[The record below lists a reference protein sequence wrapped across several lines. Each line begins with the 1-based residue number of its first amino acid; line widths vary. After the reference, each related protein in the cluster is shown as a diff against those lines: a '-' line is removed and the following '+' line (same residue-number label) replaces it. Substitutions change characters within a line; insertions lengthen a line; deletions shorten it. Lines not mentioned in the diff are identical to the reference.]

1 MIDKFY
7 EWFEGKFTNRI
18 QAFSYPSK
26 YAYIVVEHRKVNN
39 HGLFYG
45 EQAYF
50 NKTQAPY
57 RQFFLQIS
65 ECHGKIIV
73 RSMEPKDKSM
83 FLGFKNLHLVSGS
96 PLTYKRGCDTIFED
110 MGDYFQGRIEP
121 GCKCFVRWGDKDSYL
136 ENHAILGDS
145 WYNVEDKGFDVDTKE
160 QLWGSKN
167 GHFEFKKE
175 MGL

>member
-7 EWFEGKFTNRI
+7 EWFEGKFNNKI

-26 YAYIVVEHRKVNN
+26 YAYIVVEHRAVNK

-50 NKTQAPY
+50 NKTQTPY

-65 ECHGKIIV
+65 ECRGKIIV
-73 RSMEPKDKSM
+73 RSMEPENKS
-83 FLGFKNLHLVSGS
+83 LYTGFKNLHLVSGS

-110 MGDYFQGRIEP
+110 MGDHFIGKIQP
-121 GCKCFVRWGDKDSYL
+121 GCNCFVQWGNTTTYL
-136 ENHAILGDS
+136 QNTAILGQN
-145 WYNVEDKGFDVDTKE
+145 WYNVEDKGFDVDTK
-160 QLWGSKN
+160 QQVWGSKN
-167 GHFEFKKE
+167 GYFEFKKQ

>member
-7 EWFEGKFTNRI
+7 EWFEGKFENKI

-26 YAYIVVEHRKVNN
+26 YAYIVVEHRAVNN

-50 NKTQAPY
+50 NQTKTPY

-65 ECHGKIIV
+65 ECHGRIII
-73 RSMEPKDKSM
+73 RSMEPEDKSRY
-83 FLGFKNLHLVSGS
+83 LGFKNLNLVSGS
-96 PLTYKRGCDTIFED
+96 PLTYKRGCDTMFED
-110 MGDYFQGRIEP
+110 MGDHFRGKIQP
-121 GCKCFVRWGDKDSYL
+121 GCNCFVRWGDKDTYL
-136 ENHAILGDS
+136 ENTALLGKD
-145 WYNVEDKGFDVDTKE
+145 WYYVEDKGFDVDTNE
-160 QLWGSKN
+160 QVWGSKN
-167 GHFEFKKE
+167 GYFQFRK